1 MACSKFGSR
10 VLDAMWSWAGIK
22 QKAIIASALCDKVSK
37 LNADQFGKF
46 LSEKMA
52 LHSYKRDPKKWE
64 EFHKSSGKRK
74 AELEDF
80 TATITSLVEEDQNV
94 TPSSDEPPKK
104 KKKKKQKKGDE

>member
-10 VLDAMWSWAGIK
+10 VLDAIWSWAGMK
-22 QKAIIASALCDKVSK
+22 QKAIIASAMCDKVSK

-64 EFHKSSGKRK
+64 EFHKSSGTRK

-80 TATITSLVEEDQNV
+80 TAAVTSMVDGDQNV
-94 TPSSDEPPKK
+94 STDEPPKK
-104 KKKKKQKKGDE
+104 KKKKKQKKDDE